1 MPGERAG
8 AHPEERAPGAGLRLT
23 VLPPDRRPAEV
34 TAGQPPA
41 FGRTLRFALAMRG
54 GVSLAVWI
62 GGAVAELDLLRRI
75 RIHRDPAGGLHAV
88 LLQPSAQPDP
98 HTAER
103 ARVYAGL
110 LADAGYD
117 RVEFDLLAGASAG
130 GLNSVVHAVAQR
142 AGTGLSALGLLWQE
156 HAALGRLLRPLGRA
170 PVDSLLQGD
179 AYLWPCVQELL
190 ATVHGDPGHH
200 PDLVAEHVSVDL
212 SATVLDSDPSFHS
225 GAAEGRGG
233 FHFSS
238 PEPGCPAPPLG
249 NDIPA
254 RPGAPGGT
262 AEEAGHRAASLA
274 RLAYAARATSS
285 FPGAFEPAAVWS
297 APTAGRLGGFPR
309 PDLSHAFSAHRGP
322 EGLPFRVIDGGVFD
336 NIPIDR
342 AVAAAGTRTSLRHA
356 DRCLLY
362 LDPDPPAPREVRAG
376 DLDLPRLV
384 RTLGA
389 TVTRLRRRET
399 GEDEVL
405 ALADRRD
412 DRLVAD
418 GRLHPLAALSVAWDP
433 ASREDRR
440 RAYVRYR
447 ARADAALLA
456 RLLTR
461 PAQWQLASTLPR
473 RQEVHARGAAELE
486 PLRQELAGRYDVLS
500 RGPLTVPDA
509 TAVLRGPQAL
519 ADAASCVLAWVR
531 FLESLLLDPGPG
543 PVPPAGFDPAPAR
556 AVAYRVLAA
565 AGHARDGLFA
575 AVLEVC
581 EDPGAP
587 VTAAVP
593 VWLDA
598 ASPASGTGKAAWR
611 ELDAA
616 VAALRGAHAA
626 VQAQTGADHGADGGP
641 GAAPGDAR
649 EAGPSTLWRE
659 SPWSAVPVSGPVPAA
674 ADLPPLFAAAGI
686 PTPVS
691 GISYGEIRGDGAP
704 ARPAALGPLPRA
716 WARQRLQ
723 RALDASGRP
732 GVTDDELRRLLAP
745 DAGRLPARDKLAG
758 AGLFNFRGFLAADWR
773 ANDWWWGRLDA
784 AAGAAAF
791 LRALPARSEPTTD
804 PRGSSGAPAASEPA
818 PRRPTRKGPGPEDSA
833 RPGAEQHVPG
843 PDSTCPDSAGQDG
856 AQQDS
861 AQQDSAE
868 QDGSGSHSAGQDG
881 PGQEDAAPHDRAGG
895 HPARES
901 AAALQESLLDE
912 LGGGDRQHA
921 LATLGAGADGLAR
934 LAPGYRISLASR
946 GLRVLGR
953 ALAGTPDLP
962 RGVWELLLFLAQPV
976 LVLVPL
982 LLAPVRAA
990 LGFVAAAV
998 ALGLLG
1004 APDPGGRAGELV
1016 LAGAGAVLLAA
1027 ALLRTVHR
1035 AHRGW
1040 SRVLE
1045 AAGGS
1050 PPAALA
1056 DAGAARDAALRR
1068 AGCCGAAA
1076 AGLLLPAAAAAT
1088 TGRTVLVLLLLTG
1101 VLGLERCA
1109 AAVALRVPGREP
1121 VDEVVRASGV
1131 VLAAVAG
1138 WALVA
1143 LVVADPVAV
1152 RPGGGPALLGVAAA
1166 GAALGALVLAG
1177 FLRPGWAALVAGA
1190 AALTAAAVLGA
1201 VGALTDRPGAG
1212 PAAALL
1218 GWAAVLWWAP
1228 REGTLRR
1235 WERSEEL
1242 HPPGGRPARG

>member
-1 MPGERAG
+1 
-8 AHPEERAPGAGLRLT
+8 
-23 VLPPDRRPAEV
+23 
-34 TAGQPPA
+34 
-41 FGRTLRFALAMRG
+41 MRG

-88 LLQPSAQPDP
+88 LLQPSAAPDP

-142 AGTGLSALGLLWQE
+142 AGTGLGALGLLWQE
-156 HAALGRLLRPLGRA
+156 HAALGRLLRPLGRT

-179 AYLWPCVQELL
+179 AYLWPRVQELL
-190 ATVHGDPGHH
+190 ATVHGDPRHH

-212 SATVLDSDPSFHS
+212 SATVLDSDPSFHG

-254 RPGAPGGT
+254 RPGAPGET
-262 AEEAGHRAASLA
+262 SPETPEEAGHHAASLA

-309 PDLSHAFSAHRGP
+309 PDLSHAFSAHRDP
-322 EGLPFRVIDGGVFD
+322 QGLPFRVIDGGVFD

-362 LDPDPPAPREVRAG
+362 LDPDPPAAQEVRAG

-399 GEDEVL
+399 DEDEVL

-418 GRLHPLAALSVAWDP
+418 GRLHPLAALPLAWDP
-433 ASREDRR
+433 VSREDRR
-440 RAYVRYR
+440 RAYLRYR

-486 PLRQELAGRYDVLS
+486 PLRQELAGRYDALS
-500 RGPLTVPDA
+500 RGPLTVPEA

-531 FLESLLLDPGPG
+531 FLESLLLAPGAG
-543 PVPPAGFDPAPAR
+543 PVPTAGFDPAPAR

-575 AVLEVC
+575 AVLAVC
-581 EDPGAP
+581 AAPGAP

-598 ASPASGTGKAAWR
+598 SSPASGAGEEAWR

-616 VAALRGAHAA
+616 VAVLRGAHAA
-626 VQAQTGADHGADGGP
+626 VQGRLGADHGPPPDGP
-641 GAAPGDAR
+641 P
-649 EAGPSTLWRE
+649 GPSVLWRE
-659 SPWSAVPVSGPVPAA
+659 SPWSAVPVSGPVPTA

-723 RALDASGRP
+723 RALDAAERP
-732 GVTDDELRRLLAP
+732 GASDDELRRLLAP
-745 DAGRLPARDKLAG
+745 DAERLPAQDKLAG

-791 LRALPARSEPTTD
+791 LRGLPARSGPAADLRAGT
-804 PRGSSGAPAASEPA
+804 GAPAASDPKPHRPAQEDPA
-818 PRRPTRKGPGPEDSA
+818 PEESA
-833 RPGAEQHVPG
+833 QPGAEQHGTG
-843 PDSTCPDSAGQDG
+843 PDSTGPDRAVPDDG
-856 AQQDS
+856 AADL
-861 AQQDSAE
+861 
-868 QDGSGSHSAGQDG
+868 
-881 PGQEDAAPHDRAGG
+881 
-895 HPARES
+895 ARGA

-921 LATLGAGADGLAR
+921 LTTLGAGADGLAR

-962 RGVWELLLFLAQPV
+962 RGVWELLLFLVQPV

-990 LGFVAAAV
+990 LAFVAAAV

-1004 APDPGGRAGELV
+1004 APEPADRVGELV
-1016 LAGAGAVLLAA
+1016 LAGAGSLLLAA

-1035 AHRGW
+1035 AHRRW
-1040 SRVLE
+1040 SRVLA
-1045 AAGGS
+1045 AAGG
-1050 PPAALA
+1050 PPAAALA
-1056 DAGAARDAALRR
+1056 DAARDAALRR

-1076 AGLLLPAAAAAT
+1076 AALLLPAAAAAT
-1088 TGRTVLVLLLLTG
+1088 TGRTALVLLLLAG
-1101 VLGLERCA
+1101 VLALERCA

-1121 VDEVVRASGV
+1121 VDEVVRAAGV

-1138 WALVA
+1138 WALVV
-1143 LVVADPVAV
+1143 LVVPGPVAV
-1152 RPGGGPALLGVAAA
+1152 PPAGGPAPLVAAAA
-1166 GAALGALVLAG
+1166 GAVLAALVLAG
-1177 FLRPGWAALVAGA
+1177 FLRPAWTALVAGA
-1190 AALTAAAVLGA
+1190 AASTAAALLGT

-1212 PAAALL
+1212 AAAALL
-1218 GWAAVLWWAP
+1218 GWATALWWAP
-1228 REGTLRR
+1228 REPMLRP
-1235 WERSEEL
+1235 WERSAEL
-1242 HPPGGRPARG
+1242 RPPGGRRERG

>member
-1 MPGERAG
+1 MPAERAG
-8 AHPEERAPGAGLRLT
+8 AQPGAGAPGAGLRLS
-23 VLPPDRRPAEV
+23 VLPPDRRLTEAAE
-34 TAGQPPA
+34 GRPPA

-75 RIHRDPAGGLHAV
+75 RIHRDPAGGLHAL
-88 LLQPSAQPDP
+88 LLQPAGESDP

-142 AGTGLSALGLLWQE
+142 AGTGLGALGLLWQE

-179 AYLWPCVQELL
+179 AYLWPRVHELL
-190 ATVHGDPGHH
+190 AAVHGDPRHH

-212 SATVLDSDPSFHS
+212 SATVLDSDPSGHS

-238 PEPGCPAPPLG
+238 PEPGRPAPPLG

-254 RPGAPGGT
+254 RPAAAGKPSPET
-262 AEEAGHRAASLA
+262 PEEAGHRAASLA

-309 PDLSHAFSAHRGP
+309 PDLSHAFSAHRDP
-322 EGLPFRVIDGGVFD
+322 EQLPFRVVDGGVFD

-362 LDPDPPAPREVRAG
+362 LDPDPPAARPVRAG

-384 RTLGA
+384 RTLWA

-405 ALADRRD
+405 ALSDRRD
-412 DRLVAD
+412 DRLLAD
-418 GRLHPLAALSVAWDP
+418 GRLHPLAALPVAWDP
-433 ASREDRR
+433 AAREDRR

-473 RQEVHARGAAELE
+473 RREVHARDAAEVE
-486 PLRQELAGRYDVLS
+486 PLRQELAGRYDALS
-500 RGPLTVPDA
+500 RGPLTAPEA

-531 FLESLLLDPGPG
+531 FLESLLLAPGVGPVAG
-543 PVPPAGFDPAPAR
+543 PVPSAGFDPAPAR
-556 AVAYRVLAA
+556 ASAYRVLAA
-565 AGHARDGLFA
+565 AGHARDALFA
-575 AVLEVC
+575 AVLEAC
-581 EDPGAP
+581 ADPGAP

-593 VWLDA
+593 VWLDV
-598 ASPASGTGKAAWR
+598 SVPAPGAGEEAWR

-626 VQAQTGADHGADGGP
+626 VRAQLGTERRADGGP
-641 GAAPGDAR
+641 GAPSAPGD
-649 EAGPSTLWRE
+649 EKPGDEESGDEEPDDPGPSRRSIWRE
-659 SPWSAVPVSGPVPAA
+659 SPWSAVPVTGPVPSA

-704 ARPAALGPLPRA
+704 ARPEDLGPLPPA
-716 WARQRLQ
+716 WARRRLQ
-723 RALDASGRP
+723 RALDAAGLP
-732 GVTDDELRRLLAP
+732 GAGDDELRGILAP
-745 DAGRLPARDKLAG
+745 DAERLPARDKLAG

-784 AAGAAAF
+784 AAGAASF
-791 LRALPARSEPTTD
+791 LRGLPARSGSGVD
-804 PRGSSGAPAASEPA
+804 PRAGAEAPAGADPA
-818 PRRPTRKGPGPEDSA
+818 AQRP
-833 RPGAEQHVPG
+833 
-843 PDSTCPDSAGQDG
+843 
-856 AQQDS
+856 AQ
-861 AQQDSAE
+861 E
-868 QDGSGSHSAGQDG
+868 
-881 PGQEDAAPHDRAGG
+881 
-895 HPARES
+895 
-901 AAALQESLLDE
+901 AAALQQSLLDE

-921 LATLGAGADGLAR
+921 LTTLEAGADGLAR
-934 LAPGYRISLASR
+934 LTPGYRVSLASR

-962 RGVWELLLFLAQPV
+962 RGVWELLLFLVQPV
-976 LVLVPL
+976 FVLLPL
-982 LLAPVRAA
+982 LLVPVRAA

-998 ALGLLG
+998 ALGLLA
-1004 APDPGGRAGELV
+1004 APDPAGRAGEFVLV
-1016 LAGAGAVLLAA
+1016 GIGAVLLAS
-1027 ALLRTVHR
+1027 ALARTVHR

-1040 SRVLE
+1040 SRVLA
-1045 AAGGS
+1045 AAGGA

-1056 DAGAARDAALRR
+1056 EAGAARDAALRR

-1076 AGLLLPAAAAAT
+1076 AALLLPAAAAAT
-1088 TGRTVLVLLLLTG
+1088 AGRSAPVLLLLAG
-1101 VLGLERCA
+1101 ALGLERCA

-1121 VDEVVRASGV
+1121 VDEVVRAAGV
-1131 VLAAVAG
+1131 VLVSVAG
-1138 WALVA
+1138 WVLVV
-1143 LVVADPVAV
+1143 LVVADPVAL
-1152 RPGGGPALLGVAAA
+1152 RPGGGPALLVAA
-1166 GAALGALVLAG
+1166 GAGAVLGGLVLAG

-1190 AALTAAAVLGA
+1190 AASTAAAVLGA

-1212 PAAALL
+1212 AVAALL

-1228 REGTLRR
+1228 QEPMLRT

-1242 HPPGGRPARG
+1242 RPPGGRRARG

>member
-1 MPGERAG
+1 MPAARTEVA
-8 AHPEERAPGAGLRLT
+8 PEGRAPGTGLRLT
-23 VLPPDRRPAEV
+23 VLPPDRRVAE
-34 TAGQPPA
+34 AAGGQPPA
-41 FGRTLRFALAMRG
+41 FGRTLRIALAMRG

-75 RIHRDPAGGLHAV
+75 RLHRDPAGGLHAL
-88 LLQPSAQPDP
+88 LLQPSAAPDP

-130 GLNSVVHAVAQR
+130 GLNAVVHAVAQR
-142 AGTGLSALGLLWQE
+142 AGTGLGALGLLWQE

-179 AYLWPCVQELL
+179 AYLWPRVQELL
-190 ATVHGDPGHH
+190 ATVHGDPRHH

-212 SATVLDSDPSFHS
+212 SATVLDGGPSVH
-225 GAAEGRGG
+225 GGTAEGRGG

-238 PEPGCPAPPLG
+238 PEPGRPAPPPG
-249 NDIPA
+249 NDVPA
-254 RPGAPGGT
+254 RPGAPGDGPPET
-262 AEEAGHRAASLA
+262 SEQAGHRAASLA

-309 PDLSHAFSAHRGP
+309 PDLSHAFSAHRDP
-322 EGLPFRVIDGGVFD
+322 EELPFRVVDGGVFD

-362 LDPDPPAPREVRAG
+362 LDPDPPAPPEVRAG
-376 DLDLPRLV
+376 DPDLPRLA

-389 TVTRLRRRET
+389 TLARLRRRET

-405 ALADRRD
+405 ALADLRD
-412 DRLVAD
+412 VRLVAD
-418 GRLHPLAALSVAWDP
+418 GRLHPLAALPVAWD
-433 ASREDRR
+433 AAAREDRR

-473 RQEVHARGAAELE
+473 RRQVHARGAAELE
-486 PLRQELAGRYDVLS
+486 PLRQQLAGRYDALS
-500 RGPLTVPDA
+500 RGPLTAPGA

-531 FLESLLLDPGPG
+531 FLESLLLGPGVG
-543 PVPPAGFDPAPAR
+543 PVPPGGVDPALAR

-565 AGHARDGLFA
+565 AGHARDGVLA
-575 AVLEVC
+575 AVLEAC
-581 EDPGAP
+581 ADPGTA

-593 VWLDA
+593 VWLDGS
-598 ASPASGTGKAAWR
+598 SPAPGAGEEAWR

-626 VQAQTGADHGADGGP
+626 VRAQLEASP
-641 GAAPGDAR
+641 GAPPGDTPDPA
-649 EAGPSTLWRE
+649 TLWRE

-674 ADLPPLFAAAGI
+674 ADLPPLLAAAGI

-691 GISYGEIRGDGAP
+691 GIRYGEIRGDGAP
-704 ARPAALGPLPRA
+704 ARPRTLGPLPHA

-732 GVTDDELRRLLAP
+732 GATDDDLRRLLAP
-745 DAGRLPARDKLAG
+745 DARRLPARDKLAG

-784 AAGAAAF
+784 AAGAADF
-791 LRALPARSEPTTD
+791 LRTLPARPGPTTGPRATTD
-804 PRGSSGAPAASEPA
+804 PRAGTAVPAAPEPA
-818 PRRPTRKGPGPEDSA
+818 PHR
-833 RPGAEQHVPG
+833 
-843 PDSTCPDSAGQDG
+843 
-856 AQQDS
+856 
-861 AQQDSAE
+861 
-868 QDGSGSHSAGQDG
+868 
-881 PGQEDAAPHDRAGG
+881 
-895 HPARES
+895 PAREA

-921 LATLGAGADGLAR
+921 LTTVGAGADGSAR
-934 LAPGYRISLASR
+934 LAPGYRIGLASR

-953 ALAGTPDLP
+953 ALAGTPGLP
-962 RGVWELLLFLAQPV
+962 RGVWELLLFLGQPV
-976 LVLVPL
+976 LVLLPL

-990 LGFVAAAV
+990 LAFVAAAG
-998 ALGLLG
+998 AFGLLG
-1004 APDPGGRAGELV
+1004 TPDPAGRAGEFV

-1027 ALLRTVHR
+1027 SLLRTAHR

-1040 SRVLE
+1040 SRVLA
-1045 AAGGS
+1045 AAGGA
-1050 PPAALA
+1050 PPTVAV
-1056 DAGAARDAALRR
+1056 RDAALRR
-1068 AGCCGAAA
+1068 AGCCGVAAA
-1076 AGLLLPAAAAAT
+1076 ALLLPAGAAAT
-1088 TGRTVLVLLLLTG
+1088 AGRTALVLLLLAG
-1101 VLGLERCA
+1101 VLALERCA
-1109 AAVALRVPGREP
+1109 AAVARRVPGREP
-1121 VDEVVRASGV
+1121 GDEVVRAAGV
-1131 VLAAVAG
+1131 VLVAVAG
-1138 WALVA
+1138 WALAGAVGAGPVA
-1143 LVVADPVAV
+1143 LRPAGGAAPLVA
-1152 RPGGGPALLGVAAA
+1152 AAA
-1166 GAALGALVLAG
+1166 GAVLGALLLAG
-1177 FLRPGWAALVAGA
+1177 FLRPGWAALVAA
-1190 AALTAAAVLGA
+1190 AAAGTAAAALGA
-1201 VGALTDRPGAG
+1201 VGALSDRPGAG
-1212 PAAALL
+1212 CAAALV

-1228 REGTLRR
+1228 REPMLRP
-1235 WERSEEL
+1235 WARSEEL
-1242 HPPGGRPARG
+1242 RPPSGRGERG